1 MRNDAFDEL
10 DDVPSLT
17 TDAADRD
24 EFGHHPRHV
33 YEPEQRR
40 VVDTK
45 ERRPAS
51 TGPLWALLGAMLIAL
66 AGVGWWS
73 HQQISL
79 MEQQLV
85 ATQESFVRI
94 SEEAAG
100 RLDDIRGKVVASES
114 SVTSER
120 EALRLQVKQLQ
131 EKLGSQERQQ
141 ADVSNQFG
149 GQGKRLD
156 QLASDLKAQQESA
169 AQLVAQLDGKLQ
181 TLAAEQEKLKAL
193 QVELGKTNEQLKALG
208 GDVAALKKQGNPSQ
222 TIKGIQD
229 DLLVLRS
236 QLDNR
241 PAQGGNTAEF
251 DAFRTQVMRNINTLQ
266 AQVQNLQ
273 QQAQYPLTPCAAS
286 RPSHR
291 ALAATVRRARRKSP
305 LPLLWISESAA
316 PPLRY
321 CVLKRALSESRLDS
335 RSPAREAIGPFLCLE
350 SAMSALQPSR
360 SYRITGYSPAISN
373 GYRQRLFSMGLL
385 PGAALRVV
393 RIAPLG
399 DPIQVETRQTSLA
412 LRRKDLALLT
422 LVPLD

>member
-24 EFGHHPRHV
+24 EFSHHPRHV

-273 QQAQYPLTPCAAS
+273 QQL
-286 RPSHR
+286 
-291 ALAATVRRARRKSP
+291 
-305 LPLLWISESAA
+305 
-316 PPLRY
+316 
-321 CVLKRALSESRLDS
+321 
-335 RSPAREAIGPFLCLE
+335 
-350 SAMSALQPSR
+350 
-360 SYRITGYSPAISN
+360 N
-373 GYRQRLFSMGLL
+373 
-385 PGAALRVV
+385 
-393 RIAPLG
+393 
-399 DPIQVETRQTSLA
+399 TR
-412 LRRKDLALLT
+412 
-422 LVPLD
+422 